1 MNFSELVSDWTNESK
16 ERLTAVYR
24 RSIEILG
31 DEMSTTDR
39 QGGRVPFETGNLARS
54 VLASTHGMPKTS
66 LNQTQGGNVGAI
78 TATLKL
84 DQAVWLG
91 YQAVYARRMN
101 YGFVGAD
108 KLGRVY
114 NQEGRYFV
122 EYAIE
127 MWPTIVELA
136 AEDIQANSKASS
148 TATT

>member
-39 QGGRVPFETGNLARS
+39 QGGRVPFKTGNLARS

-84 DQAVWLG
+84 DQTVWLG

-122 EYAIE
+122 EYAID
-127 MWPTIVELA
+127 MWQTIVDLA
-136 AEDIQANSKASS
+136 VEDTRTKTEANSP
-148 TATT
+148 ATT